1 MHWIPRGAAKQEAK
15 PSPATNSREDS
26 TFGGLP
32 TVGSVHISC
41 NERGLCLPFELKMT
55 IAAFFFWGGGGGV
68 VGSCACSPFCCWV
81 STIYNSEQ
89 SCHC

>member
-1 MHWIPRGAAKQEAK
+1 MRMHWILRGAAKQEAK

-41 NERGLCLPFELKMT
+41 NERGLCLAFELKMT
-55 IAAFFFWGGGGGV
+55 IAAFLRDGV
-68 VGSCACSPFCCWV
+68 LCMF
-81 STIYNSEQ
+81 TILLLGKYYI
-89 SCHC
+89 